1 MKKILTPVIGLL
13 VMSFVACNNESKK
26 QPPEAAPKTAADSI
40 MHDVM
45 DGHDVAMSKM
55 GKLSVME
62 KEVQRI
68 IDSIAKLPSKAKT
81 ALAPY
86 KKKLDA
92 SLEELKS
99 AKSGMEKWMDDFNM
113 DSAITNTEERIK
125 YLSDEKLKV
134 SFVKENILSGLAK
147 ADSLIKEK
155 IKL

>member
-1 MKKILTPVIGLL
+1 MKKTLIPAIVLL
-13 VMSFVACNNESKK
+13 IIFFVACNNESNEKT
-26 QPPEAAPKTAADSI
+26 PETAPKTAADSL

-45 DGHDVAMSKM
+45 NGHDVAMSKM

-68 IDSIAKLPSKAKT
+68 IDSIAKLPAKT
-81 ALAPY
+81 KAVLAPY
-86 KKKLDA
+86 KRNLDS

-99 AKSGMEKWMDDFNM
+99 AKNGMEKWMDDFNM

-134 SFVKENILSGLAK
+134 TSVKENILSGLAK